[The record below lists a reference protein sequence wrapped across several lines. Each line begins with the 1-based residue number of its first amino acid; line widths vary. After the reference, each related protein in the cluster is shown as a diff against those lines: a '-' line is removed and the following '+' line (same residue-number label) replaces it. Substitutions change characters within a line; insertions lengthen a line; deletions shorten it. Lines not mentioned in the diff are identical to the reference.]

1 MNQNTDFES
10 CRELLERRLSD
21 AIANFE
27 EETGLTI
34 LAIEVN
40 HERPAG
46 FFSVERLTYNII
58 PDGN

>member
-27 EETGLTI
+27 EETGLAI
-34 LAIEVN
+34 LAI
-40 HERPAG
+40 
-46 FFSVERLTYNII
+46 
-58 PDGN
+58 